1 MQHTSES
8 IREFSNALHHRL
20 AQTSVLI
27 VFPTV
32 STACKP
38 LPEESAP
45 KESVVAYA
53 SNSRA

>member
-1 MQHTSES
+1 MQHTNKS

-20 AQTSVLI
+20 AQTSALI

-32 STACKP
+32 STVCKP

-45 KESVVAYA
+45 RESVVAYA